1 LIRLILLPGFHT
13 CLLVQRLTTPLG
25 PDLCVKINTSPAQ
38 VTSALDPF
46 NSCEY
51 MIG

>member
-1 LIRLILLPGFHT
+1 LIKLILLLGFHIS
-13 CLLVQRLTTPLG
+13 LLVQRLTNPLG
-25 PDLCVKINTSPAQ
+25 PELCVKMNTSPAQ
-38 VTSALDPF
+38 ATNALDPF